1 MRSLLNPCFVI
12 SFRWPLM
19 IDPQG
24 QAIKWIKNMETK
36 KVRDESSWLSRD
48 FRLENSLIL
57 WKLFI
62 TFSCEVE
69 IPQTQFT
76 YGLIYDRFLDHAGLW
91 QVLSRRYAAR
101 NITLCGLNYPLRLA
115 RSKEHLMSLCAP
127 GFRISRFISRIS
139 APFKN
144 FSPFIIRGLLDTAI
158 A

>member
-1 MRSLLNPCFVI
+1 MVSSTIGSWITLVYDKYSQFV
-12 SFRWPLM
+12 LM
-19 IDPQG
+19 
-24 QAIKWIKNMETK
+24 E
-36 KVRDESSWLSRD
+36 
-48 FRLENSLIL
+48 
-57 WKLFI
+57 
-62 TFSCEVE
+62 
-69 IPQTQFT
+69 
-76 YGLIYDRFLDHAGLW
+76 
-91 QVLSRRYAAR
+91 RRYAAR